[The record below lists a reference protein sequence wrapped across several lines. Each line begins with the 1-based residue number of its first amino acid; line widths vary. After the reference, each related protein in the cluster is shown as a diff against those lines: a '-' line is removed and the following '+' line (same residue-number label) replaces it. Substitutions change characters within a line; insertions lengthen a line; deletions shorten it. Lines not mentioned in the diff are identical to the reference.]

1 MAQVG
6 SSLHGV
12 KKLSSKETTN
22 IRFFP
27 HPNEY
32 YRWGRHISSSLQF
45 PFFSHAVLSAIK
57 NPLYEKDIIIID
69 TNQFMF

>member
-12 KKLSSKETTN
+12 KKLSSKETTD

-32 YRWGRHISSSLQF
+32 YRWGRHISLSLKF
-45 PFFSHAVLSAIK
+45 PFFSHVVLSAIG

-69 TNQFMF
+69 TKHAMF